1 MSNLRVFIK
10 KPKQKGYEK
19 IIEDT
24 NLAFE
29 KEIGQNAA
37 INSFIL
43 DNIAIYTSVNIDGF
57 PSLGEYNC
65 TIGDLPFYGTLI
77 FTGNDLLGNVI
88 DLTEKQIE
96 FLNNKFSFP

>member
-29 KEIGQNAA
+29 KEIGQNTV

-43 DNIAIYTSVNIDGF
+43 DNIAIFTSVNIDGF

-77 FTGNDLLGNVI
+77 FTGNDLLGNI
-88 DLTEKQIE
+88 INLTDEQVTLLK
-96 FLNNKFSFP
+96 NKLS